1 MQLPTLYKVTKTGA
15 TQTHSIT
22 ITNNTYTVTQGQ
34 LDGKTQSYLTTCSP
48 KNVGK
53 ANETSGAEQAI
64 KEAQALWE
72 SKLKKG
78 YTQTCGIP
86 TTSQLPMKVKC
97 YQNQVKNVVF
107 PCYSTP
113 KLNGVNATFTLAN
126 NTLILTS
133 RGGELYKSLPHLESD
148 IKRILTTLKTDRI
161 AGELYIHGEHLQ
173 DITSYVKS
181 QKPESSLLEFHIF
194 DLPNVPGTY
203 EQRLKVL
210 QTIKSTAFVKLI
222 PSTLCHSHDDINSHF
237 KLCISYGFEGTV
249 IYNSSALYEY
259 NVRSSNIFKYKQAQS
274 AEYQVVDYTTD
285 KSGFPL
291 LICKIT
297 NDLTF
302 TVKPSGTAEQRKQLL
317 NILPTKLGEY
327 YTIEYETLSKNGTP
341 LKPVGIAFRKCTP
354 SGIPLE

>member
-15 TQTHSIT
+15 IQTHSIT
-22 ITNNTYTVTQGQ
+22 ITDNTYTVTQGQ

-48 KNVGK
+48 KNIGK

-64 KEAQALWE
+64 KEAQAVWE

-78 YTQTCGIP
+78 YTQTCG
-86 TTSQLPMKVKC
+86 THATSQLPMRVKC
-97 YQNQVKNVVF
+97 YQDQIKNVVF

-113 KLNGVNATFTLAN
+113 KLNGVNATFTLTD

-133 RGGELYKSLPHLESD
+133 RGGELYPFLPHLESD
-148 IKRILTTLKTDRI
+148 IRHILTVLKTDRI
-161 AGELYIHGEHLQ
+161 AGELYIHGAHLQ

-210 QTIKSTAFVKLI
+210 QTIKPTSFVKLI
-222 PSTLCHSHDDINSHF
+222 PPTLCHSHSDIDSHF
-237 KLCISYGFEGTV
+237 TLCTSCGFEGTV
-249 IYNSSALYEY
+249 IYNASALYEY
-259 NVRSSNIFKYKQAQS
+259 NIRSSNIFKYKQAQS
-274 AEYQVVDYTTD
+274 AEYQVIAYTTD

-291 LICKIT
+291 LICKVT
-297 NDLTF
+297 DDLTF
-302 TVKPSGTAEQRKQLL
+302 TVKPSGTAEQRIQLL
-317 NILPTKLGEY
+317 NLLPTKLGEY
-327 YTIEYETLSKNGTP
+327 YTVEYETFSKNGTP

-354 SGIPLE
+354 SGTPLE